1 MAEHLRLEQRLGQRR
16 AVDRDQGTSAA
27 AAVVVNELRD
37 QLLSRAAL
45 ARDENRRIRRSYS
58 VRQLHHLAER
68 GRCAQHGDLVADAM
82 SPALPRPQVALVSGN
97 QDGVTGPSHQNL
109 QLCP

>member
-1 MAEHLRLEQRLGQRR
+1 M
-16 AVDRDQGTSAA
+16 
-27 AAVVVNELRD
+27 NELRD

-68 GRCAQHGDLVADAM
+68 GRCTQHGDLVADAM
-82 SPALPRPQVALVSGN
+82 SPALRSLHAALVAGD